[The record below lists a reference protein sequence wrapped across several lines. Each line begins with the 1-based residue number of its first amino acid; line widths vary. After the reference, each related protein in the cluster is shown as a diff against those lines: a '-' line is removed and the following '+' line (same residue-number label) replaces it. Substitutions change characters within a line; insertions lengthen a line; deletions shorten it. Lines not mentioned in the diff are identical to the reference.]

1 MATAK
6 KHGNRYRVLVFLG
19 KGPDGKKKYK
29 SFSGATKYEA
39 ELAAAMFDPSQDV
52 DITVQAA
59 IDEYIAAKTA
69 VLSPST
75 ITGYK
80 TYAKNAYKDI
90 GNIRVADLKN
100 HTVQK
105 WVSSLVED
113 KKSAKYV
120 RNVYNLLHSVMRM
133 YRPQKPISAT
143 LPSRPKKYTYV
154 PTNDEI
160 QAILPLFDEEMQLAI
175 MLAAYCSLRCGEICA
190 LTSDDLNGNILTVSK
205 AMSINPDGTY
215 TVRQPKTAGS
225 IRQVPVP
232 AFVLERLQP
241 IKGKIIKDRTP
252 VMISGK
258 FHKEMAKAG
267 RTFRFHDLRHFFAS
281 ELAKNRDIPLSTIE
295 RMGGWS
301 AGSPV
306 LRQVYIGAQEAEM
319 QKNMAAAAASF
330 DALQTKKDPQ

>member
-1 MATAK
+1 MATARK
-6 KHGNRYRVLVFLG
+6 RGNSWRCLVYIG
-19 KGPDGKKKYK
+19 TVDGKRKYK
-29 SFSGATKYEA
+29 SFTAKTKWRAEKLAANYEA
-39 ELAAAMFDPSQDV
+39 AAAPSMTVGDCILKYIELKENV
-52 DITVQAA
+52 LSVSTIRAYRAYLRTACREIAGKDLEKLTDAEVQAWISMLVA
-59 IDEYIAAKTA
+59 SGKSPKYI
-69 VLSPST
+69 
-75 ITGYK
+75 
-80 TYAKNAYKDI
+80 
-90 GNIRVADLKN
+90 
-100 HTVQK
+100 
-105 WVSSLVED
+105 
-113 KKSAKYV
+113 
-120 RNVYNLLHSVMRM
+120 RNVYGLLSSSVRLM
-133 YRPQKPISAT
+133 RPQKPISAT

-225 IRQVPVP
+225 VRQVPVP

-241 IKGKIIKDRTP
+241 ITGKIIKSRTP
-252 VMISGK
+252 LMISGK

-267 RTFRFHDLRHFFAS
+267 HTFRFHDLRHFFAS

-330 DALQTKKDPQ
+330 DALQAKKDPQ

>member
-1 MATAK
+1 MATARK
-6 KHGNRYRVLVFLG
+6 RGDNWRCLAYVGTVNG
-19 KGPDGKKKYK
+19 KRKYK
-29 SFSGATKYEA
+29 SFTAPTKKEA
-39 ELAAAMFDPSQDV
+39 ERLASSYEKEKASPMTVGEAMLKYI
-52 DITVQAA
+52 DIK
-59 IDEYIAAKTA
+59 EP

-75 ITGYK
+75 IRAYRRYLPH
-80 TYAKNAYKDI
+80 YAAI
-90 GNIRVADLKN
+90 ESIRLDKLTDAVA
-100 HTVQK
+100 QE
-105 WVSSLVED
+105 WVSDLVR
-113 KKSAKYV
+113 SGMSPKYV
-120 RNVYNLLHSVMRM
+120 RNVFGLLSSSVRIFGHQI
-133 YRPQKPISAT
+133 RAT
-143 LPSRPKKYTYV
+143 LPKNPRRESYT
-154 PTNDEI
+154 PTNAEV
-160 QAILPLFDEEMQLAI
+160 QAILSFLDDEMQIAV

-225 IRQVPVP
+225 VRQVPVP

-241 IKGKIIKDRTP
+241 ITGKIIKSRTP
-252 VMISGK
+252 LMISGK

-267 RTFRFHDLRHFFAS
+267 HTFRFHDLRHFFAS

-330 DALQTKKDPQ
+330 DALQAKKDPQ